1 MFKAMISGIVQKHL
15 KNKVLK
21 STIKEEDI
29 EGVLREIRIALLDAD
44 VNIIVVKDLIKSI
57 RTELIG
63 KIVPENLKLSDYF
76 LNVVKEQLTNILGQE
91 FEPFNYER
99 TNLKIMMVGLQGSG
113 KTTTCAKLAK
123 YLASRRNN
131 NDKASLTALDIY
143 RAAAIDQLKQLAND
157 LEIPC
162 FEKGQTD
169 VASIADYALEQI
181 RNEKIN
187 INIFDTAGRL
197 QTDEKLMNELVMLKR
212 KIQPDEIFLVVDA
225 MSGQDIINVATEFNN
240 YLNLTGIILTKMDS
254 DARAGAALSLIK
266 ILNVPVR
273 FLGTGEKIGS
283 IDEFYPERIA
293 DRILGLG
300 DILTLSE
307 KAYEVIDEKDAKR
320 SMMRMFS
327 GKFDLEDMLNQIEQM
342 NKIGSFSSMM
352 KYMPDKVKS
361 SITEDKVIQ
370 AEDKARIWRILLC
383 SMTKKERHNPKLI
396 MRDQTRKNRILN
408 GSGRRHEELNKMLK
422 DWQKARDNFEKMGKM
437 MQKGK
442 DPWKEMGF

>member
-1 MFKAMISGIVQKHL
+1 MFKTMIGGIVQKHL

-21 STIKEEDI
+21 STVKEEDV
-29 EGVLREIRIALLDAD
+29 ESVLKEIRIALLDAD
-44 VNIIVVKDLIKSI
+44 VNILVVKDLIKSI
-57 RTELIG
+57 RQE
-63 KIVPENLKLSDYF
+63 IVGQIIPENIKLGDYF
-76 LNVVKEQLTNILGQE
+76 LNIVKTKLSEVLGKE
-91 FEPFNYER
+91 FKEFNYDKP
-99 TNLKIMMVGLQGSG
+99 NMKIMMVGLQGSG

-123 YLASRRNN
+123 YLSNRKNN
-131 NDKASLTALDIY
+131 AKASLTALDIY
-143 RAAAIDQLKQLAND
+143 RAAAIDQLKTLGNE
-157 LEIPC
+157 LEIPV
-162 FEKGQTD
+162 FEQGQND
-169 VASIADYALEQI
+169 VGIIADYALEQI
-181 RNEKIN
+181 KQQNIN

-240 YLNLTGIILTKMDS
+240 ALHLTGIILTKMDS

-266 ILNVPVR
+266 ILNVPIR

-283 IDEFYPERIA
+283 LDEFYPERIT

-307 KAYEVIDEKDAKR
+307 KAFEVIDEKDAKK
-320 SMMRMFS
+320 SMIKMFS
-327 GKFDLEDMLNQIEQM
+327 GKFDLEDLLMQIEQM
-342 NKIGSFSSMM
+342 NKMGSFSSMM
-352 KYMPDKVKS
+352 KYMPEKVKGS
-361 SITEDKVIQ
+361 LTEEKVSL

-396 MRDQTRKNRILN
+396 IRDQTRKNRILN
-408 GSGRRHEELNKMLK
+408 GSGRKHEELNKMLK

>member
-1 MFKAMISGIVQKHL
+1 MFKTMIGGIVQKHL

-21 STIKEEDI
+21 STVKEEDI
-29 EGVLREIRIALLDAD
+29 EGVLKEIRIALLDAD

-57 RTELIG
+57 RQEIVG
-63 KIVPENLKLSDYF
+63 QIVPENVKLSDYF
-76 LNVVKEQLTNILGQE
+76 LNVVKSKLSEVLGKE
-91 FEPFNYER
+91 FKEFNYDKP
-99 TNLKIMMVGLQGSG
+99 NMKIMMVGLQGSG

-123 YLASRRNN
+123 YLADRKSNT
-131 NDKASLTALDIY
+131 KASLTALDIY
-143 RAAAIDQLKQLAND
+143 RAAAIDQLKTLGNE
-157 LEIPC
+157 LNIPV
-162 FEKGQTD
+162 FEKGQSD
-169 VASIADYALEQI
+169 VSQIADYALEQI
-181 RNEKIN
+181 KEQNIN

-240 YLNLTGIILTKMDS
+240 TLHLTGIILTKMDS

-266 ILNVPVR
+266 ILNVPIR

-283 IDEFYPERIA
+283 IDEFYPERIT

-307 KAYEVIDEKDAKR
+307 KAYEIIDEKDAKK
-320 SMMRMFS
+320 SMIKMFS
-327 GKFDLEDMLNQIEQM
+327 GKFDLEDMLMQIEQM
-342 NKIGSFSSMM
+342 NKMGSFSSMM

-361 SITEDKVIQ
+361 SLTEEKVTL
-370 AEDKARIWRILLC
+370 AEDKARVWRILLC

-396 MRDQTRKNRILN
+396 IRDQTRKNRILN
-408 GSGRRHEELNKMLK
+408 GSGRKHEELNKMLK

-437 MQKGK
+437 MQKGR

>member
-1 MFKAMISGIVQKHL
+1 MFKTMIGGIVQKHL

-21 STIKEEDI
+21 STVKEEDV
-29 EGVLREIRIALLDAD
+29 EGVLKEIRIALLDAD
-44 VNIIVVKDLIKSI
+44 VNILVVKDLIKSI
-57 RTELIG
+57 RQE
-63 KIVPENLKLSDYF
+63 IVGQIIPENIKLGDYF
-76 LNVVKEQLTNILGQE
+76 LNIVKTKLSEVLGKE
-91 FEPFNYER
+91 FKEFNYDKP
-99 TNLKIMMVGLQGSG
+99 NMKIMMVGLQGSG

-123 YLASRRNN
+123 YLSNRKNN
-131 NDKASLTALDIY
+131 AKASLTALDIY
-143 RAAAIDQLKQLAND
+143 RAAAIDQLKTLGNE
-157 LEIPC
+157 LEIPV
-162 FEKGQTD
+162 FEQGQND
-169 VASIADYALEQI
+169 VGTIADYALEQI
-181 RNEKIN
+181 KQQNIN

-240 YLNLTGIILTKMDS
+240 ALHLTGIILTKMDS

-266 ILNVPVR
+266 ILNVPIR

-283 IDEFYPERIA
+283 LDEFYPERIT

-307 KAYEVIDEKDAKR
+307 KAFEVIDEKDAKK
-320 SMMRMFS
+320 SMIKMFS
-327 GKFDLEDMLNQIEQM
+327 GKFDLEDLLMQIEQM
-342 NKIGSFSSMM
+342 NKMGSFSSMM
-352 KYMPDKVKS
+352 KYMPDKVKGS
-361 SITEDKVIQ
+361 LTEEKVSL

-396 MRDQTRKNRILN
+396 IRDQTRKNRILN
-408 GSGRRHEELNKMLK
+408 GSGRKHEELNKMLK

>member
-1 MFKAMISGIVQKHL
+1 MFKTMIGGIVQKHL

-21 STIKEEDI
+21 STVKEEDV
-29 EGVLREIRIALLDAD
+29 ESVLKEIRIALLDAD
-44 VNIIVVKDLIKSI
+44 VNILVVKDLIKSI
-57 RTELIG
+57 RQE
-63 KIVPENLKLSDYF
+63 IVGQIIPENIKLGDYF
-76 LNVVKEQLTNILGQE
+76 LNIVKTKLSEVLGKE
-91 FEPFNYER
+91 FKEFNYDKP
-99 TNLKIMMVGLQGSG
+99 NMKIMMVGLQGSG

-123 YLASRRNN
+123 YLSNRKNN
-131 NDKASLTALDIY
+131 AKASLTALDIY
-143 RAAAIDQLKQLAND
+143 RAAAIDQLKTLGNE
-157 LEIPC
+157 LEIPV
-162 FEKGQTD
+162 FEQGQND
-169 VASIADYALEQI
+169 VGTIADYALEQI
-181 RNEKIN
+181 KQQNIN

-240 YLNLTGIILTKMDS
+240 ALHLTGIILTKMDS

-266 ILNVPVR
+266 ILNVPIR

-283 IDEFYPERIA
+283 LDEFYPERIT

-307 KAYEVIDEKDAKR
+307 KAFEVIDEKDAKK
-320 SMMRMFS
+320 SMIKMFS
-327 GKFDLEDMLNQIEQM
+327 GKFDLEDLLMQIEQM
-342 NKIGSFSSMM
+342 NKMGSFSSMM
-352 KYMPDKVKS
+352 KYMPEKVKGS
-361 SITEDKVIQ
+361 LTEEKVSL

-396 MRDQTRKNRILN
+396 IRDQTRKNRILN
-408 GSGRRHEELNKMLK
+408 GSGRKHEELNKMLK